1 MRGRGVEL
9 AVSDRNVKIYQR
21 ETKREREREIGIL
34 SPSSRPSPESRAND
48 EE

>member
-21 ETKREREREIGIL
+21 ETKREREIGIL